1 MANHMLYVGTH
12 GGEDPNRA
20 GLLFSAALAARANQF
35 EAQVALL
42 GDAVFLLNDG
52 IASETKPMNRPSLK
66 VLIGQALT
74 PDPKQPY
81 PKIVIHC

>member
-42 GDAVFLLNDG
+42 GDAVFLLNDK
-52 IASETKPMNRPSLK
+52 IASETRPMNRPSLK
-66 VLIGQALT
+66 ELIDQAT
-74 PDPKQPY
+74 DPKQPY